1 MISCHVGTENKLIF
15 ETETHGNSWI
25 FIWIS
30 VSNVK
35 KDWHWWHISVTQHL
49 RDKGR
54 HIMSL
59 RLTLIKAGI
68 RPSLILREALSQGKG
83 KSMSKLAAVPMYEIL
98 LKNSIF
104 PWPKLR
110 LKEKKIDSFAL
121 LALKKKNNN
130 KMKVARTMFKSQFY
144 AEEKSKQQNKGV

>member
-1 MISCHVGTENKLIF
+1 
-15 ETETHGNSWI
+15 
-25 FIWIS
+25 
-30 VSNVK
+30 
-35 KDWHWWHISVTQHL
+35 VTQHL

-59 RLTLIKAGI
+59 RLTLIIAGI

-104 PWPKLR
+104 P
-110 LKEKKIDSFAL
+110 
-121 LALKKKNNN
+121 
-130 KMKVARTMFKSQFY
+130 
-144 AEEKSKQQNKGV
+144 